1 MSVLCGVIFLCSWVL
16 LYIGAMHLW
25 ALIAGV
31 ILLDFAIQALHI
43 TNQTLI
49 YRSDPALKGRI
60 ASGYMSMYFIG
71 GVLGSLTSAMAYAY
85 YGWSG
90 VSILGLMVAGL
101 ILLCALGFKSSQMYS
116 QVAAS

>member
-1 MSVLCGVIFLCSWVL
+1 
-16 LYIGAMHLW
+16 
-25 ALIAGV
+25 
-31 ILLDFAIQALHI
+31 
-43 TNQTLI
+43 
-49 YRSDPALKGRI
+49 
-60 ASGYMSMYFIG
+60 MYFIG

-116 QVAAS
+116 QVTAS